1 MLTFINIKSLF
12 GRFNY
17 EIKFNDKGVNII
29 TGPNGYGKT
38 TILRIIN
45 SIAKQRWDFFYKL
58 DFKTICIGTDD
69 GEIEIKKLKDAIKIN
84 NVKISIYTDAKREDF
99 DEYVENT
106 PFFYREDDNI
116 IYDRRSDRRYSYWD
130 LYYKYMR
137 FGSLRP
143 IGIGRFNDEDETEK
157 KELEKIS
164 KILGEVK
171 FISAHRLYAKN
182 FDKYERRKVASVI
195 ESLPERL
202 KDMISQVSN
211 DYAIKANSLDS
222 SYPNRL
228 LDAKQGI
235 SGEDEYQSL
244 LKESNDKFTKLKEYR
259 LANLDIIK
267 KSEYNE
273 NFSTALKIYF
283 DDFSEKYAVFSA
295 LIKKLDLFKEIIN
308 NRFTYKNVR
317 ITKEKGFEIIDNK
330 DSTKTIEL
338 NSLSSGEQQ
347 EIVLFFEL
355 IFTTESNYILL
366 IDEPEISLHI
376 LWQKM
381 FLDDLMKIVE
391 GNDINIVVA
400 THSPQI
406 INNHWEIQYDLGEI
420 YGK

>member
-1 MLTFINIKSLF
+1 M
-12 GRFNY
+12 
-17 EIKFNDKGVNII
+17 
-29 TGPNGYGKT
+29 
-38 TILRIIN
+38 
-45 SIAKQRWDFFYKL
+45 
-58 DFKTICIGTDD
+58 
-69 GEIEIKKLKDAIKIN
+69 
-84 NVKISIYTDAKREDF
+84 KISIYTDAKREDF

-116 IYDRRSDRRYSYWD
+116 IYDRRSNRRYSYWD

-235 SGEDEYQSL
+235 SGEDEYQSS